1 MKSPMLDISKVK
13 LNENYK
19 VYFTY
24 NDIKDFPEY
33 PEGPMVELYN
43 GELFMPPSPNT
54 KHQQISFNLT
64 LLIGKYLENKNIGKL
79 FTAPF
84 DIVLSEKNVF
94 APDLVYVTSENN
106 HIITEKNISGTP
118 DWIIEIISD
127 NRTNDLVVKKEI
139 YEKFGVKEY
148 WIIDPV
154 EEMVLKYVLENQQ
167 YQLDGKYNKSD
178 KIINSEIL
186 NIDISIE
193 LIFK

>member
-1 MKSPMLDISKVK
+1 MLDISKVK
-13 LNENYK
+13 LNKNYK

-33 PEGPMVELYN
+33 PEGPMVELFN

-54 KHQQISFNLT
+54 IHQQISFNLT
-64 LLIGKYLENKNIGKL
+64 LLIGKYLEDKNIGKL

-94 APDLVYVTSENN
+94 APDLVYVSSENN

-118 DWIIEIISD
+118 DFIIEILST
-127 NRTNDLVVKKEI
+127 NKTNDLVVKKEI

-148 WIIDPV
+148 WIVDPV
-154 EEMVLKYVLENQQ
+154 EEMILIHVLEDQK
-167 YQLDGKYNKSD
+167 YRLVGKYSKSN
-178 KIINSEIL
+178 KIINCKTIDF
-186 NIDISIE
+186 DISVE